1 MEDFLDQSAFLPL
14 YEPFVHRLPWPVTL
28 RQITPCRT
36 APRDPED
43 SVQYLPRIFL
53 RPSQRS
59 SLPLWKVFL
68 KLFPFLIRDLITS
81 NHFLHLIVLFDA
93 IEKIPFG
100 FCIFFRFCSAI
111 MNLETHSNSLQHIY
125 NPLPRSD
132 AINPFHSHRSFTK
145 TMAAIEN
152 TLMLPKAAETFHF
165 LHFML

>member
-1 MEDFLDQSAFLPL
+1 MEDFLDQSAFLLL

-28 RQITPCRT
+28 RQITPCRP

-43 SVQYLPRIFL
+43 SVQYLPGIFP

-93 IEKIPFG
+93 IVEFPFG
-100 FCIFFRFCSAI
+100 FCIFFRFCYVI
-111 MNLETHSNSLQHIY
+111 MSLETHSSKEQRRAFGLQIQEA
-125 NPLPRSD
+125 R
-132 AINPFHSHRSFTK
+132 
-145 TMAAIEN
+145 
-152 TLMLPKAAETFHF
+152 
-165 LHFML
+165 

>member
-28 RQITPCRT
+28 RQITSCRT

-43 SVQYLPRIFL
+43 SVQYLPGIFL

-68 KLFPFLIRDLITS
+68 QLFPFLIRDLITS

-93 IEKIPFG
+93 IVDFPFG
-100 FCIFFRFCSAI
+100 FCIFFRFCYVI
-111 MNLETHSNSLQHIY
+111 MSFETHSNVSRQIVIQRLICHFY
-125 NPLPRSD
+125 LSCRSGESMY
-132 AINPFHSHRSFTK
+132 AVRIRNC
-145 TMAAIEN
+145 
-152 TLMLPKAAETFHF
+152 L
-165 LHFML
+165 